1 MPRSDVGQLVAEVS
15 RRAPVLPSAC
25 AGGTPSGCALQRA
38 APGRVQLDMV
48 ADSEEYDAEM
58 AHLHKKRG
66 CKREPGSSWTPGLR
80 FRRGICTVAEREKM
94 RRSMLSRRLDRIGL
108 RVEAEKMRRS
118 MLSHRLDRIGL
129 RVEAEKMRRSMLSHR
144 LDRIG
149 LLVEAEKMREGA
161 LREGCGSSWAV
172 VSGGV
177 SWAMGSSAG
186 ARATCPGGSERE
198 TRDGCTIAARSRG

>member
-80 FRRGICTVAEREKM
+80 FRRGICTEAER
-94 RRSMLSRRLDRIGL
+94 
-108 RVEAEKMRRS
+108 EKMRRS